1 MLLMIGL
8 FLLVVAIVYAFCAQG
23 GVRPSPEIIIDVD
36 GDLDDLMKRLI
47 KEATSKSNSMDNEE
61 MRQNLLKMLSLIKV
75 KIDSE
80 RQEDLVALR
89 SKFLEASLLLRSP
102 KIGMTV
108 PRIRKV
114 ASFQT
119 FKGHESVVAVMRS
132 SHRVI
137 ENYLNNGDKENALRE
152 IDHIISA

>member
-1 MLLMIGL
+1 MLLMVGL
-8 FLLVVAIVYAFCAQG
+8 FLLVIAILYAFCAQSG
-23 GVRPSPEIIIDVD
+23 AGTSPEVIIDVD
-36 GDLDDLMKRLI
+36 GDLDDLMNRLI
-47 KEATSKSNSMDNEE
+47 KEATCKSNLIDNEE
-61 MRQNLLKMLSLIKV
+61 MQKDLLKMLSLIKV
-75 KIDSE
+75 KIESE

-102 KIGMTV
+102 KVGMTV

-114 ASFQT
+114 ASLQT

-137 ENYLNNGDKENALRE
+137 ENYLNNGDKENALLE